1 MATNDQNFLTTEVQR
16 FTALDIFRGMTICF
30 MIIVNMAGNGETTFA
45 PLHHAHW
52 NGFTPTDLVFP
63 SFMFAVGNAM
73 SFVMRRWNTYPT
85 SKVLGKIFKRAAI
98 IFLLGYLMYWF
109 PFVHKNDAGNIVF
122 NPIGETRIFGVLQR
136 IALGYLFASLM
147 IYFFK
152 IRTTV
157 IITILILILYW
168 PVMMYFGDGPDPLDI
183 HTNAVLKLDTWLIGL
198 KHLYTGEGFPFDPEG
213 FLSTFPAIGNVVAG
227 YVVGKYV
234 QEKGKTYE
242 GIAKIMLAGFVLI
255 VIAHFWN
262 YQFPINKK
270 LWTSSFVL
278 HTVGID
284 CLILSG
290 VIYLVDF
297 TSKKS
302 EAFLSTIKTVR
313 LILLTLV
320 AAYFIYT
327 QFIDAENAI
336 TAGYTIIT
344 VLADA
349 LVLYFIWLA
358 GKFSLT
364 GRWPGFFETVGKNPL
379 PVYLLSELLPIVFY
393 IVTIGDKPLWNWMF
407 DNFFGYATPYVGS
420 LLLSVCYM
428 LLCWSF
434 GYFLDKKKVYIRV

>member
-30 MIIVNMAGNGETTFA
+30 MIIVNMAGHEETTFA

-73 SFVMRRWNTYPT
+73 SFVMKRWSTYPT
-85 SKVLGKIFKRAAI
+85 SKVLGKIFKRAII
-98 IFLLGYLMYWF
+98 IFLLGYLLYWF
-109 PFVHKNDAGNIVF
+109 PFFRPDATGHWSLS
-122 NPIGETRIFGVLQR
+122 PISETRIFGVLQR

-157 IITILILILYW
+157 IICILILIAYW
-168 PVMMYFGDGPDPLDI
+168 PVMMYFGDGPDPLDV
-183 HTNAVLKLDTWLIGL
+183 HTNAVLKLDTWLIGT

-213 FLSTFPAIGNVVAG
+213 FLSTFPAIANVVGG

-242 GIAKIMLAGFVLI
+242 GLAKIMLGGFLLI
-255 VIAHFWN
+255 IIAHFWN

-297 TSKKS
+297 ITKKS
-302 EAFLSTIKTVR
+302 EAFNITIKTLR
-313 LILLTLV
+313 LALMLSL
-320 AAYFIYT
+320 AGYFIYS
-327 QFIDAENAI
+327 QFINADNVI
-336 TAGYTIIT
+336 TAGYIIVTI
-344 VLADA
+344 LADA
-349 LVLYFIWLA
+349 LVLFFVWLA
-358 GKFSLT
+358 GRFSLN
-364 GRWPGFFETVGKNPL
+364 GKWPGFFETVGKNPL
-379 PVYLLSELLPIVFY
+379 PVYLLSELLPIVFF
-393 IVTIGDKPLWNWMF
+393 IISIGDKPLWSWLF
-407 DNFFGYATPYVGS
+407 DNFFGYATPYIGS
-420 LLLSVCYM
+420 LLLSICYM

-434 GYFLDKKKVYIRV
+434 GYFLDKRKIYIRV